1 MSDYR
6 KNLKKEFSGLNRR
19 TILTANLTSNQVTKI
34 TPYLTLNNTSASI
47 TTISTT
53 KTPTNITTNTT
64 NTTIPINTTTSSTT
78 NSTSAT
84 NYTSTTTLNSPT
96 TPTNTTTATK
106 TPTSTTTTTTTTT
119 HINTTT
125 NSSTTTSTTNSTS
138 ITKPTNTT
146 TTTKTPINTTTD
158 TTRSAIYPTLFALK
172 KSAAYFTADQ
182 KNILTSSKIKPSSQM
197 PSSTSSTS
205 LENLIS
211 DENYATKYTK
221 SKADLKTLAV
231 KSIGKTTEKN
241 LFFFTK
247 DNGKQKAYLKNL
259 EKETSKTV
267 KADNEI
273 ACCCFPCCHH
283 F

>member
-6 KNLKKEFSGLNRR
+6 KNFKKEFSGLNRR

-34 TPYLTLNNTSASI
+34 TPYLTLNNTFASI

-53 KTPTNITTNTT
+53 KTPTNITTITS
-64 NTTIPINTTTSSTT
+64 TTIPINTTSYSTTNSSSTT
-78 NSTSAT
+78 NS
-84 NYTSTTTLNSPT
+84 TSTTTLNSPT
-96 TPTNTTTATK
+96 IPTNTTTATK
-106 TPTSTTTTTTTTT
+106 APTSTTTTTTY
-119 HINTTT
+119 INT
-125 NSSTTTSTTNSTS
+125 TTNSTS
-138 ITKPTNTT
+138 ITNPTNTT
-146 TTTKTPINTTTD
+146 TTTINTTTD
-158 TTRSAIYPTLFALK
+158 TTRRAIYPTLFALK

-221 SKADLKTLAV
+221 SKADSKTLAV
-231 KSIGKTTEKN
+231 KSIGKIVEKN
-241 LFFFTK
+241 VLFFTK
-247 DNGKQKAYLKNL
+247 ANGIQKAYLKNL

-267 KADNEI
+267 KTDNEI
-273 ACCCFPCCHH
+273 ACCCLPCCHH